1 MTGITH
7 LKTKTK
13 QTKNQ
18 KKFLCKG
25 DVKQQRHTKDSKVK
39 FDKKSYQHNNISN
52 DNYFSGNKY
61 KYSKNN
67 NNDY

>member
-1 MTGITH
+1 M
-7 LKTKTK
+7 
-13 QTKNQ
+13 
-18 KKFLCKG
+18 CKE

-67 NNDY
+67 NDY

>member
-13 QTKNQ
+13 QTKN
-18 KKFLCKG
+18 KKKSLCKE

-39 FDKKSYQHNNISN
+39 FDKKSY
-52 DNYFSGNKY
+52 
-61 KYSKNN
+61 
-67 NNDY
+67 